1 MEKKQTNPMGKVF
14 TPLTI
19 INRADE
25 SAAARG
31 FISPSE
37 IRSVTLPKVLVDTGA
52 TTLCLPANIVGR
64 TGIQA
69 LGQTTHC
76 LLGES
81 LINKVTG

>member
-37 IRSVTLPKVLVDTGA
+37 IRGSSRF
-52 TTLCLPANIVGR
+52 CLIIFAYGIVK
-64 TGIQA
+64 
-69 LGQTTHC
+69 C
-76 LLGES
+76 
-81 LINKVTG
+81 

>member
-31 FISPSE
+31 FISASE
-37 IRSVTLPKVLVDTGA
+37 IRSVTLPKVLGSSVCLMQWTG
-52 TTLCLPANIVGR
+52 L
-64 TGIQA
+64 
-69 LGQTTHC
+69 
-76 LLGES
+76 
-81 LINKVTG
+81 